1 MSFHKSQTTMGKT
14 KSKET
19 RTFASIAAAAA
30 SLGVSDSIL
39 KQAKRLG
46 CAAFHASGRVDGATV
61 VKFIAEHGK
70 EIAGGG
76 IALRD
81 QKLSEEIRKL
91 RVKNDR
97 DEGKLILVDSVKAC
111 VSRVLARVDQI
122 LEQKLSNEYPA
133 AVAGLD
139 VPQSRIYGKRLGD
152 QIRVEFQG
160 LKEEWK

>member
-1 MSFHKSQTTMGKT
+1 MTTQK
-14 KSKET
+14 KP
-19 RTFASIAAAAA
+19 
-30 SLGVSDSIL
+30 
-39 KQAKRLG
+39 KQQQGFSVNA
-46 CAAFHASGRVDGATV
+46 
-61 VKFIAEHGK
+61 
-70 EIAGGG
+70 
-76 IALRD
+76 IALKLKRD
-81 QKLSEEIRKL
+81 RATITRATSGLAPIRREGTVSFFELADVEAALAAKSDKTLKDEKLSEEIRKL
-91 RVKNDR
+91 RLKNDR
-97 DEGKLILVDSVKAC
+97 DEGKLILVDSVKSC